1 MNTQIV
7 NPLLDLVY
15 KIAAFKMNPLW
26 VLTIACITI
35 LLCINGVFFMDHSSI
50 YFLLKSTFGIISVT
64 VLEIW
69 NYHLMGQIA
78 EFIVEVINDFLV
90 IF

>member
-7 NPLLDLVY
+7 NQLLNLVY

-35 LLCINGVFFMDHSSI
+35 LL
-50 YFLLKSTFGIISVT
+50 
-64 VLEIW
+64 
-69 NYHLMGQIA
+69 
-78 EFIVEVINDFLV
+78 
-90 IF
+90 

>member
-1 MNTQIV
+1 
-7 NPLLDLVY
+7 
-15 KIAAFKMNPLW
+15 
-26 VLTIACITI
+26 
-35 LLCINGVFFMDHSSI
+35 MDHSSI
-50 YFLLKSTFGIISVT
+50 YFLLKSTVGIISVT